1 MPTKLAALSNQNK
14 TVNVAT
20 TRRSQEESRLR
31 EKLHTN
37 YNKTYIGKQ
46 DLFTNTNKLSFLN
59 YIHPNSIQPLPQN

>member
-20 TRRSQEESRLR
+20 ARRSQEESRLR

-37 YNKTYIGKQ
+37 YNKTYIGK
-46 DLFTNTNKLSFLN
+46 
-59 YIHPNSIQPLPQN
+59 